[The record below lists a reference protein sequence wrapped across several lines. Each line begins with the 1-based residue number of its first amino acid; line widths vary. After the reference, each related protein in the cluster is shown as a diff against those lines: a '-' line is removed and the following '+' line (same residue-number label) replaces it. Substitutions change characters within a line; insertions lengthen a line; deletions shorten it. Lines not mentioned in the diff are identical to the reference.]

1 MQNVGNAANIAGLAS
16 GCLDLLGVIKT
27 SIGYAVEGE
36 LLLDGRADRDSRR
49 EEVAILMQLLTLL
62 MSRLKEI
69 STDPGVLSAFE
80 IPELEKAFVRCIIIL
95 TDIKNKLKGAE
106 QNVGTAAQIFWPFT
120 KDYLAEKLDYL
131 KKMAHWLHIA
141 LQYGI
146 GKMVENIQKYLHIF
160 EKNFS
165 TVGTQLTGI
174 ASGQQDI
181 GENLKTTQRAIG
193 TVHEA
198 VSHIKFSITEQER
211 HDLATWL
218 SPVNVDETL
227 IDNLDG
233 HSEGT
238 ADWIFKTSQM
248 KAWMTGELRF
258 LWCQG
263 PPGVGKTMIA

>member
-1 MQNVGNAANIAGLAS
+1 MQNVGNAANIVGLAS

-36 LLLDGRADRDSRR
+36 LLPDGKADRDSQR
-49 EEVAILMQLLTLL
+49 EQVAIRMRLLTLL
-62 MSRLKEI
+62 MSRLNEM
-69 STDPGVLSAFE
+69 STNSGVLSASE
-80 IPELEKAFVRCIIIL
+80 IPELEKAFVRCINIL

-106 QNVGTAAQIFWPFT
+106 KNVGTAGQIFWPFT
-120 KDYLAEKLDYL
+120 KDNLVERLEYLD
-131 KKMAHWLHIA
+131 KMVHWLQTA
-141 LQYGI
+141 DQYGI
-146 GKMVENIQKYLHIF
+146 GEMVKSIQKDQH
-160 EKNFS
+160 
-165 TVGTQLTGI
+165 
-174 ASGQQDI
+174 DI
-181 GENLKTTQRAIG
+181 GDNLKKMQRTVG
-193 TVHEA
+193 TVHEH
-198 VSHIKFSITEQER
+198 VSRIESFITDQER

-218 SPVNVDETL
+218 SPVNVHEIL

-248 KAWMTGELRF
+248 KAWMTGDLCF